1 MKFLI
6 FFLSMG
12 IGLVSII
19 YSKWLVDSIGR
30 FPFFE
35 EKLGSGG
42 TYSFWK
48 LLGVLFIIFGFYYL
62 FGGLG

>member
-6 FFLSMG
+6 FILCFG
-12 IGLVSII
+12 VGFIAIR
-19 YSKWLVDSIGR
+19 YSKWLVDSLGR

-42 TYSFWK
+42 TYTFWK